1 MMMEGDGLLSARG
14 IAHGAES
21 VPTSSSTIGH
31 SLSEVQAKPAS
42 HSCTPP
48 TCTTSQ
54 PCTFPAEAEHVGSVK
69 TRLLSTG
76 AAGNATQG
84 MSQWVLRRGPPATP
98 ASPIQAYTPST
109 LQPGTAAFHAGAEPV
124 GSIGRRLS
132 CVPSTTFPAEAEHV
146 GSVKT
151 RLLSTGAAGNATQG
165 MSQWVLRRGPPATP
179 ASPIQAYT
187 PSTLQPGTAA
197 FHAGAEPVG
206 SIVPG
211 TLASTSAVFS
221 GASATSS
228 PAQAVAQKCA
238 KKGLFLAAL
247 VLLVTAGVVQSI
259 YYKLG
264 RLAQI
269 IPRLGVVATACAV
282 SVAVAFAIQHRRHN
296 PGPKHHHHERHRDGA
311 DDEKPWSWP
320 RMLAS
325 IFTIDGNVDARIYFA
340 DLARR
345 TQFDP
350 NVHGK
355 YQANEYFQPNSMAPM
370 LKAERSSSSAR
381 AFQHFTAGLA
391 AIQQSE
397 PISHLHSGKGSQR
410 ARATKQAR
418 WQGMKQAHE
427 RALQERGNQL
437 SALRFRKRLLL
448 RHEAW
453 NKGQYTLFVPGSV
466 GAPIREGTKDLL
478 LQAPEKD
485 FDPLIALSLGISI
498 LSYAY
503 VIYTH
508 VCQIY
513 SFDKL
518 HQSFTTGF
526 QSSAAATGFAGSVSP
541 QALVIIAFWGKELF
555 FLTAP
560 LMMFILSLLAGVAIA
575 LAVPWSYTYHIYVRL
590 ATRDGGAHVRA
601 ARRCLSDTILPA
613 FKETARL
620 CVHVCVSFSTL
631 WRMMVLAK
639 QLASSKCNASFKD
652 FDHSITALSNI
663 LFSLVLVYAQGL
675 QSSAH
680 QVFWVNNTVVGCS
693 RSTPERTHESISLL
707 MGACVSGVSL
717 FLKLVMHRRSLNKLE
732 HALKDVNENRLSK
745 FELALLMT
753 KLIDVCTVEDVQYNF
768 TEHFYRH
775 PKESD
780 ELMQAGLASEAEVF
794 AIPSLLR
801 SFLVL
806 HSNAAPLTR

>member
-54 PCTFPAEAEHVGSVK
+54 PC
-69 TRLLSTG
+69 
-76 AAGNATQG
+76 
-84 MSQWVLRRGPPATP
+84 
-98 ASPIQAYTPST
+98 
-109 LQPGTAAFHAGAEPV
+109 
-124 GSIGRRLS
+124 
-132 CVPSTTFPAEAEHV
+132 TFPAEAEHV

-345 TQFDP
+345 TLFDP

-355 YQANEYFQPNSMAPM
+355 YQAKEYFQPNSMAPM
-370 LKAERSSSSAR
+370 LKAER
-381 AFQHFTAGLA
+381 
-391 AIQQSE
+391 
-397 PISHLHSGKGSQR
+397 
-410 ARATKQAR
+410 
-418 WQGMKQAHE
+418 
-427 RALQERGNQL
+427 
-437 SALRFRKRLLL
+437 
-448 RHEAW
+448 
-453 NKGQYTLFVPGSV
+453 
-466 GAPIREGTKDLL
+466 
-478 LQAPEKD
+478 
-485 FDPLIALSLGISI
+485 
-498 LSYAY
+498 
-503 VIYTH
+503 
-508 VCQIY
+508 
-513 SFDKL
+513 
-518 HQSFTTGF
+518 
-526 QSSAAATGFAGSVSP
+526 
-541 QALVIIAFWGKELF
+541 
-555 FLTAP
+555 
-560 LMMFILSLLAGVAIA
+560 
-575 LAVPWSYTYHIYVRL
+575 
-590 ATRDGGAHVRA
+590 
-601 ARRCLSDTILPA
+601 
-613 FKETARL
+613 
-620 CVHVCVSFSTL
+620 
-631 WRMMVLAK
+631 
-639 QLASSKCNASFKD
+639 
-652 FDHSITALSNI
+652 
-663 LFSLVLVYAQGL
+663 
-675 QSSAH
+675 
-680 QVFWVNNTVVGCS
+680 
-693 RSTPERTHESISLL
+693 
-707 MGACVSGVSL
+707 
-717 FLKLVMHRRSLNKLE
+717 
-732 HALKDVNENRLSK
+732 
-745 FELALLMT
+745 
-753 KLIDVCTVEDVQYNF
+753 
-768 TEHFYRH
+768 
-775 PKESD
+775 
-780 ELMQAGLASEAEVF
+780 
-794 AIPSLLR
+794 
-801 SFLVL
+801 
-806 HSNAAPLTR
+806 

>member
-1 MMMEGDGLLSARG
+1 M
-14 IAHGAES
+14 
-21 VPTSSSTIGH
+21 
-31 SLSEVQAKPAS
+31 
-42 HSCTPP
+42 
-48 TCTTSQ
+48 
-54 PCTFPAEAEHVGSVK
+54 
-69 TRLLSTG
+69 
-76 AAGNATQG
+76 
-84 MSQWVLRRGPPATP
+84 
-98 ASPIQAYTPST
+98 
-109 LQPGTAAFHAGAEPV
+109 
-124 GSIGRRLS
+124 
-132 CVPSTTFPAEAEHV
+132 
-146 GSVKT
+146 
-151 RLLSTGAAGNATQG
+151 
-165 MSQWVLRRGPPATP
+165 
-179 ASPIQAYT
+179 
-187 PSTLQPGTAA
+187 
-197 FHAGAEPVG
+197 
-206 SIVPG
+206 
-211 TLASTSAVFS
+211 
-221 GASATSS
+221 
-228 PAQAVAQKCA
+228 
-238 KKGLFLAAL
+238 AL
-247 VLLVTAGVVQSI
+247 VLVVTAGVVQLI
-259 YYKLG
+259 YHKLG

-282 SVAVAFAIQHRRHN
+282 SVAVAIAIHHRRHN
-296 PGPKHHHHERHRDGA
+296 PGPKHHHHERNRDGA
-311 DDEKPWSWP
+311 ADDKLWPWP

-325 IFTIDGNVDARIYFA
+325 IFTIDGNADARTYFA

-345 TQFDP
+345 TLFDP

-355 YQANEYFQPNSMAPM
+355 YQAKEYFQPNSMAPM

-381 AFQHFTAGLA
+381 AYQHFTAGLA

-397 PISHLHSGKGSQR
+397 PISHLHSGTGFKG
-410 ARATKQAR
+410 ARAIKQAG

-453 NKGQYTLFVPGSV
+453 NKGQYTLIVPGSV

-485 FDPLIALSLGISI
+485 FDPLIALNLGISI

-508 VCQIY
+508 MRQIY
-513 SFDKL
+513 NL
-518 HQSFTTGF
+518 HKSCTTDLE
-526 QSSAAATGFAGSVSP
+526 SSGAATGLPGSVSP
-541 QALVIIAFWGKELF
+541 QALVIIAFLGKELF

-575 LAVPWSYTYHIYVRL
+575 LAVPWFYTYHIYVRL
-590 ATRDGGAHVRA
+590 ATPDGGAHVRA

-620 CVHVCVSFSTL
+620 CVHACVSFSTL
-631 WRMMVLAK
+631 WRMMVLAN
-639 QLASSKCNASFKD
+639 QLASSKCNASFQD
-652 FDHSITALSNI
+652 FDHSITAQQ
-663 LFSLVLVYAQGL
+663 Y
-675 QSSAH
+675 
-680 QVFWVNNTVVGCS
+680 
-693 RSTPERTHESISLL
+693 SLL
-707 MGACVSGVSL
+707 TGAGICAGAECFRTSACVSGVSL

-775 PKESD
+775 PKESN

-794 AIPSLLR
+794 AILSLSR
-801 SFLVL
+801 SFAAL
-806 HSNAAPLTR
+806 HSNPAPLTRYCRPNKQDTTNADSGGGTLPRCGPLATAP

>member
-1 MMMEGDGLLSARG
+1 M
-14 IAHGAES
+14 
-21 VPTSSSTIGH
+21 
-31 SLSEVQAKPAS
+31 
-42 HSCTPP
+42 
-48 TCTTSQ
+48 
-54 PCTFPAEAEHVGSVK
+54 
-69 TRLLSTG
+69 
-76 AAGNATQG
+76 
-84 MSQWVLRRGPPATP
+84 
-98 ASPIQAYTPST
+98 
-109 LQPGTAAFHAGAEPV
+109 
-124 GSIGRRLS
+124 
-132 CVPSTTFPAEAEHV
+132 
-146 GSVKT
+146 
-151 RLLSTGAAGNATQG
+151 
-165 MSQWVLRRGPPATP
+165 
-179 ASPIQAYT
+179 
-187 PSTLQPGTAA
+187 
-197 FHAGAEPVG
+197 
-206 SIVPG
+206 
-211 TLASTSAVFS
+211 
-221 GASATSS
+221 
-228 PAQAVAQKCA
+228 
-238 KKGLFLAAL
+238 AL
-247 VLLVTAGVVQSI
+247 VLVVTAGVVQSI
-259 YYKLG
+259 YHKLG

-269 IPRLGVVATACAV
+269 VPRLGVVATACAV
-282 SVAVAFAIQHRRHN
+282 SVAVAIAIHHRRHN
-296 PGPKHHHHERHRDGA
+296 PGPKHHHHERNRDGA
-311 DDEKPWSWP
+311 ADDKPWPWP

-325 IFTIDGNVDARIYFA
+325 IFTIDGNADARTYFA

-345 TQFDP
+345 TLFDP

-355 YQANEYFQPNSMAPM
+355 YQAKEYFQPNSMAPM

-381 AFQHFTAGLA
+381 AYQHFTAGLA

-397 PISHLHSGKGSQR
+397 PISHLHSGTGFKG
-410 ARATKQAR
+410 ARAIKQAG

-453 NKGQYTLFVPGSV
+453 NKGQYTLIVPGSV

-485 FDPLIALSLGISI
+485 FDPLIALNLGISI

-508 VCQIY
+508 MRQIY
-513 SFDKL
+513 NL
-518 HQSFTTGF
+518 HKSCTTDLE
-526 QSSAAATGFAGSVSP
+526 SSGAATGLPGSVSP
-541 QALVIIAFWGKELF
+541 QALVIIAFLGKELF

-575 LAVPWSYTYHIYVRL
+575 LAVPWFYTYHIYVRL
-590 ATRDGGAHVRA
+590 ATPDGGAHVRA

-620 CVHVCVSFSTL
+620 CVHACVSFSTL
-631 WRMMVLAK
+631 WRMMVLAN
-639 QLASSKCNASFKD
+639 QLASSKCNASFQD

-675 QSSAH
+675 NPSAH
-680 QVFWVNNTVVGCS
+680 QMFWVNNTVAGCS
-693 RSTPERTHESISLL
+693 RSPPERTHESMSLL

-775 PKESD
+775 PKESN

-794 AIPSLLR
+794 AILSLSR
-801 SFLVL
+801 SFAAL
-806 HSNAAPLTR
+806 HSNPAPLTRYCRPNKQDTTNADSGGGTLPRCGPLATAP